1 MKDEKY
7 RLAPEVGI
15 VARELIEDHHTHL
28 SGARVEYLF
37 RLGRWEKKHR
47 QVLGQ
52 AKLAAEDIRFI
63 ADFDFIITVSLDAW
77 NHADKHQRTAL
88 IDHEL
93 YHCTDN
99 AGPDQDENVWG
110 IDDHD
115 VQEFIAVVRRYG
127 LWQSE
132 LVEMMEAAKNPQ
144 NTSQI
149 RLFGDETV
157 EIYNDGKIT
166 GTISVV
172 DGHATEA
179 KTIDNET
186 GEIVKKQKLS

>member
-1 MKDEKY
+1 M
-7 RLAPEVGI
+7 APEVGI

-28 SGARVEYLF
+28 CGARIEYLF

-77 NHADKHQRTAL
+77 NHADKNQRTAL

-93 YHCTDN
+93 YHCTEN
-99 AGPDQDENVWG
+99 SAPESDENVWG

-144 NTSQI
+144 NTVQTK
-149 RLFGDETV
+149 LFGTEEI
-157 EIYNDGKIT
+157 EIYDDGKIT
-166 GTISVV
+166 RTISMV
-172 DGHATEA
+172 DGYATEA
-179 KTIDNET
+179 KQIDSET
-186 GEIVKKQKLS
+186 GEIVSKVTLK